1 MAKKKIP
8 RKQLL
13 KEPDEFL
20 TVSRRMFLYVMEHQN
35 QVAGAIGGLLA
46 IMAVIAGI
54 RYFSSQSEN
63 RAYARLGQTMEK
75 YETAIKDN
83 AKEPKKVYTEVQ
95 GEFQKFLDEYPGSGA
110 AKFAK
115 AAYADICYAAGESDK
130 AIALYGEASA
140 AFSDPS
146 LKNIVLSGLGYAYEQ
161 KKEYS
166 AAVAYFEQITRGENA
181 MMKDEAYFNLGRLY
195 QQLGDKE
202 KSRDAYKK
210 LISDYADSM
219 YIEVA
224 KERVSG

>member
-8 RKQLL
+8 RKELL
-13 KEPDEFL
+13 KESDEFL
-20 TVSRRMFLYVMEHQN
+20 TFSRRLFRYVMEHQN
-35 QVAGAIGGLLA
+35 QVAGAVGGLLA
-46 IMAVIAGI
+46 VIAVIAGI

-63 RAYARLGQTMEK
+63 RAYTRLGQVMEK
-75 YETAIKDN
+75 YETAMKDN
-83 AKEPKKVYTEVQ
+83 AGEPKKVYTEVQ

-115 AAYADICYAAGESDK
+115 VAYADICYAAGESDK
-130 AIALYGEASA
+130 AVALYGEAGG
-140 AFSDPS
+140 AFADPS
-146 LKNIVLSGLGYAYEQ
+146 LKNIVLSSLGYAYEQ

-166 AAVAYFEQITRGENA
+166 AAIAYFEQITRGENA

-195 QQLGDKE
+195 EQTGDKT

-210 LISDYADSM
+210 LISDYADSL

>member
-20 TVSRRMFLYVMEHQN
+20 TFSRRVFLYVVEHQN
-35 QVAGAIGGLLA
+35 QVTGAIGGLLV
-46 IMAVIAGI
+46 IIGVIAGI

-63 RAYARLGQTMEK
+63 RAYTRLAQVMEK
-75 YETAIKDN
+75 YETAMKDK
-83 AKEPKKVYTEVQ
+83 AKEPKKVYEEVRD
-95 GEFQKFLDEYPGSGA
+95 EFQKMLDEYPGSSA
-110 AKFAK
+110 AKFAR
-115 AAYADICYAAGESDK
+115 AAYADICYTAGETDK
-130 AIALYGEASA
+130 AVALYSEAGNGFA
-140 AFSDPS
+140 DPS
-146 LKNIVLSGLGYAYEQ
+146 LKNIVLSSLAYSYEQ

-166 AAVAYFEQITRGENA
+166 AAIAYFEQITRGENP

-195 QQLGDKE
+195 DQAGDKT

-210 LISDYADSM
+210 LISDYADSL

-224 KERVSG
+224 KEKVSG